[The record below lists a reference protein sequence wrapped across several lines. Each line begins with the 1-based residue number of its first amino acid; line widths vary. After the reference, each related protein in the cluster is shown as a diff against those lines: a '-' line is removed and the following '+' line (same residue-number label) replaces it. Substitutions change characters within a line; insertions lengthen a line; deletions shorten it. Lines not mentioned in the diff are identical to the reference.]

1 VYFDTNSDV
10 PKTFED
16 IQYLEQIM
24 KTSSTIK
31 VEISGHTDNTG
42 AADYNIGLSKRRSEA
57 VKKHLVDAGID
68 PSRITVIGHG
78 AEKPIADNSKR
89 EGRQLNR
96 RTEFTIIEK

>member
-1 VYFDTNSDV
+1 VYFDTNSDT

-16 IQYLEQIM
+16 IKYLEQIM
-24 KTSSTIK
+24 KTATTIK

-42 AADYNIGLSKRRSEA
+42 AADYNITLSKRRSEA
-57 VKKHLVDAGID
+57 VKKQLVSAGID
-68 PSRITVIGHG
+68 PSRITTVGFG
-78 AEKPIADNSKR
+78 AEKPIADNTKR